1 MAKATPKAE
10 ISPAPEKHF
19 DITFNE
25 IELNFITNA
34 VFGVQINS
42 KDAKFISDLQSKLV
56 TILTGVPPSEL
67 PVE

>member
-1 MAKATPKAE
+1 MPEVTPTA
-10 ISPAPEKHF
+10 APEKHF

-56 TILTGVPPSEL
+56 TILTGVPPGEL